1 MFRVNPLV
9 QRALHANEPVVALES
24 TVLTHGLPR
33 PENLALAQNLEA
45 IVRDAGAVPATVGVL
60 AGELVV
66 GLELR
71 ELEQLAYGEADKASL
86 WNLAAL
92 VSQRRDAGTTVAATL
107 HASALA
113 GIRVFATGG
122 IGGVHAEAFDESA
135 DLAALARYPVV
146 TVCAGPKS
154 VLNVAATLERLE
166 SLGVAVV
173 GYQSGYLAGFYVRE
187 SELPVPQRC
196 DTPDE
201 VAGLYRAQLELGLAS
216 ALLVC
221 KPVSSGLA
229 PEELSTWLEQAW
241 RELGPARGQGVT
253 PSLLARLAELS
264 QGRTV
269 EVNLQLLKENAVLA
283 AEIARALSAAPQP
296 RLKLVP
302 S

>member
-1 MFRVNPLV
+1 MLRVNPLV

-33 PENLALAQNLEA
+33 PENLTLARDLEA

-66 GLELR
+66 GLEPH
-71 ELEQLAYGEADKASL
+71 ELERLAHGQADKASL
-86 WNLAAL
+86 WNLASL

-107 HASALA
+107 HAAALA
-113 GIRVFATGG
+113 GVRVFATGG
-122 IGGVHAEAFDESA
+122 IGGVHREAFDESA

-154 VLNVAATLERLE
+154 VLSVRATLERLE
-166 SLGVAVV
+166 SLGVVV
-173 GYQSGYLAGFYVRE
+173 LGYRTNKLAGFYVHE

-196 DTPDE
+196 DSPDE
-201 VAGLYRAQLELGLAS
+201 VAQLYRAQLELGLSA

-221 KPVSSGLA
+221 NPVSRGLE
-229 PEELSTWLEQAW
+229 PGELARWLEQAES
-241 RELGPARGQGVT
+241 ELGEERGRGVT
-253 PSLLARLAELS
+253 PYLLARLADLS

-269 EVNLQLLKENAVLA
+269 EINLRLLKENAALA
-283 AEIARALSAAPQP
+283 AEIARAVVAPKP
-296 RLKLVP
+296 CLKPVP